1 MKIKKILVFTFFI
14 LISSSVFA
22 QEEVKDS
29 TYYDASYKIDE
40 KSTDTNGNQYIDVI
54 SYDVDYLQI
63 LPEKKLLRVKTS
75 IKIKSL
81 KNLNS
86 FYLDF
91 HNSYKILSLKVNG
104 VNADWEFKHGNNLY
118 IKPHNPI
125 LKNTEFIV
133 EAKYYNTSKIS
144 DLWDKALLGDDF
156 IFNGL
161 PTYLLFPSNEI
172 MGDKVYYNIQIS
184 IPENC
189 KLVSIGE
196 NTDMGESNFVIKS
209 KSYINVNNFTLSL
222 LKDYSTFSIK
232 GPRIGFGALASK
244 VEINQ
249 FTPNDTSDVIPNLIK
264 QVPSQMIYLDSI
276 LGYYPYKSFNVIIT
290 KDILY
295 KEKYSS
301 KNTVI
306 LPYAYTLDSIE
317 VNNRILNGLVK
328 QWFGNKISVES
339 HNDLWLT
346 EGFSKYME
354 WLIVEQQVGETE
366 FNRMIN
372 AKLVESRKYM
382 GLIDWH
388 QMNPHPI
395 YSYDLKKVVYNFNE
409 LSKRRTI
416 NREELTFIFKVIS
429 LDVNNVSDPIKISF
443 KNRFGHDIDRSC
455 SKGHSYYDIISWAKE
470 QKAGSF
476 SISSDGFH
484 TLVSMQHHTFKPR
497 VFKLADPG
505 EKYFGDF
512 TIAVRGALLI
522 HSLRLY
528 FGDEIFFKKIM
539 NFASMNPKYPLSTD
553 FFKSMINRDT
563 NGEIKDLLDEWLYSD
578 TDIPNFQSFIKARE
592 ENLKKKK

>member
-1 MKIKKILVFTFFI
+1 MKIKEILVFTFFI
-14 LISSSVFA
+14 LISSTVFTQEVQDSV
-22 QEEVKDS
+22 
-29 TYYDASYKIDE
+29 YYDASYKISE
-40 KSTDTNGNQYIDVI
+40 ESTDTNGNQYIDVV
-54 SYDVDYLQI
+54 SYDVEYLQI
-63 LPEKKLLRVKTS
+63 IPEKKLLRVKAS
-75 IKIKSL
+75 IKINSL
-81 KNLNS
+81 KNLKS

-104 VNADWEFKHGNNLY
+104 ANADWEFKHGNNLY

-125 LKNTEFIV
+125 TKNTEFIV
-133 EAKYYNTSKIS
+133 EVKYYNTSEIS

-161 PTYLLFPSNEI
+161 PTYLLFPSNEL

-189 KLVSIGE
+189 KLVSVGE
-196 NTDMGESNFVIKS
+196 NTNVGKNDFVIKS
-209 KSYINVNNFTLSL
+209 KSYIAVNNFTLSL
-222 LKDYSTFSIK
+222 LKDYNVFSIK

-249 FTPNDTSDVIPNLIK
+249 FTPNDTSIVFSNLISH
-264 QVPSQMIYLDSI
+264 VSNQMLYLDSI
-276 LGYYPYKSFNVIIT
+276 LGYYPYKSFNVIIA
-290 KDILY
+290 KDFLG
-295 KEKYSS
+295 KKKYSS

-317 VNNRILNGLVK
+317 VNNKILNGLVK
-328 QWFGNKISVES
+328 QWFGNRISVGS
-339 HNDLWLT
+339 NNDLWLT

-354 WLIVEQQVGETE
+354 WLIVEQQIGKTK

-382 GLIDWH
+382 GLLDWH
-388 QMNPHPI
+388 QMNPRPI
-395 YSYDLKKVVYNFNE
+395 YRYDLKNVVYDFSK

-416 NREELTFIFKVIS
+416 NKDELSFIFKVIS
-429 LDVNNVSDPIKISF
+429 LDINNISDSIKISF

-455 SKGHSYYDIISWAKE
+455 AKGHSYYDIISWAKE

-476 SISSDGFH
+476 SISSDGFY
-484 TLVSMQHHTFKPR
+484 TLVSMQHHNFKPR

-528 FGDEIFFKKIM
+528 FGDEVFFEKILK
-539 NFASMNPKYPLSTD
+539 FTSLNPKFVLSTNI
-553 FFKSMINRDT
+553 FISTINRDT
-563 NGEIKDLLDEWLYSD
+563 NDEIKDLLEKWLYSD
-578 TDIPNFQSFIKARE
+578 TDIPNFQSFIKVRE
-592 ENLKKKK
+592 ANLKKKK